1 MATIAIVRMVL
12 FIENKLAPFL
22 PPLKVLNRSL
32 DSRRSG
38 ASRNAN
44 STKGGLKM
52 KRVFVECGF
61 RSIRPGIPEHS
72 GHRFRSIAAGGRSEA
87 TLEFFS

>member
-22 PPLKVLNRSL
+22 PPLKVLNRRL

-52 KRVFVECGF
+52 KRVFVE
-61 RSIRPGIPEHS
+61 SS
-72 GHRFRSIAAGGRSEA
+72 VAVEA
-87 TLEFFS
+87 VTARNRGDIT